1 MPDYNIFRHLIT
13 TMPSSTDLKQ
23 VGLKTTL
30 PRLRILAILEEG
42 KKRHFT
48 AEDVYKSLLDAGE
61 EIAFATVY
69 RVLTQFENAGL
80 VLRHNFEGGRSVFEL
95 DRGKHHDHMVCA
107 KCNTVTEF
115 FDAEIEA
122 RQKIIAEKH
131 DFDLQDHALYLYG
144 LCSNC
149 R

>member
-1 MPDYNIFRHLIT
+1 M
-13 TMPSSTDLKQ
+13 STSQDLKD

-30 PRLRILAILEEG
+30 PRLRILSILEDG
-42 KKRHFT
+42 SQRHFT
-48 AEDVYKSLLDAGE
+48 AEDVYKTLLEAGE

-115 FDAEIEA
+115 FDPQIEE
-122 RQKIIAEKH
+122 RQKVIAAEH
-131 DFDLQDHALYLYG
+131 EFELQDHSLYLYG
-144 LCSNC
+144 ICKNC
-149 R
+149 Q

>member
-1 MPDYNIFRHLIT
+1 
-13 TMPSSTDLKQ
+13 MPSSKDLKEA
-23 VGLKTTL
+23 GLKTTL
-30 PRLRILAILEEG
+30 PRLRILSILEEG
-42 KKRHFT
+42 KQRHFS

-95 DRGKHHDHMVCA
+95 DRGQHHDHMVCV

-115 FDAEIEA
+115 YDQEIEE
-122 RQKIIAEKH
+122 RQKKVSQQY
-131 DFDLQDHALYLYG
+131 DFELQDHSLYMYG
-144 LCSNC
+144 LCNNC
-149 R
+149 K